1 MALHV
6 QMLLKMV
13 VGMSMAVV
21 TVPLLFYNSMLHYS
35 LLSNLCKAHLVTFWV
50 SRLKGKL
57 ITISYSKLH
66 LLVSHKHA
74 AAAGIVFRPLL
85 NLNYVKF
92 LAHCP

>member
-35 LLSNLCKAHLVTFWV
+35 LLSNLCKAHLVT
-50 SRLKGKL
+50 RLKGNL

-66 LLVSHKHA
+66 LLVSRKHA
-74 AAAGIVFRPLL
+74 AAAVIFRPLL

>member
-1 MALHV
+1 MSMALHV

-35 LLSNLCKAHLVTFWV
+35 LLSNLCKAHLVT
-50 SRLKGKL
+50 RLKGKL

-74 AAAGIVFRPLL
+74 AAAVIVFRPLL